1 MTCEILEG
9 TTTIELPLG
18 EFVMGASD
26 GDKFANDTERPS
38 HRVFFR
44 HRVALGKFPVTQ
56 GEYRMFKQRQNEC
69 ADSDLPVVNVSWF
82 DASDYCAWLAEK
94 TGRTYRLPREAE
106 WEFACRASSRTTFAC
121 GDEISAAD
129 ANFLFDE
136 YGVRVGIG
144 ARTPIGA
151 YRPNAFGFHDLH
163 GNVCEWVE
171 DAWHPNY
178 VGAPDN
184 GIAWAGKSDFR
195 VIRGGAWD
203 YLPRLL
209 RSSQRDWL
217 PCGTRRDNV
226 GFRVALTLAEN
237 EERAWS

>member
-1 MTCEILEG
+1 MRSEILEG
-9 TTTIELPLG
+9 AAAIELPLG
-18 EFVMGASD
+18 EFVMGASN
-26 GDKFANDTERPS
+26 GDKFANDTERPT
-38 HRVFFR
+38 HRVCFR
-44 HRVALGKFPVTQ
+44 HRVALGKFPVT
-56 GEYRMFKQRQNEC
+56 EREFRKFRNTRAS

-82 DASDYCAWLAEK
+82 EANDYCAWVAEQ
-94 TGRTYRLPREAE
+94 TGRAYRLPSEAE
-106 WEFACRASSRTTFAC
+106 WEFACRAGSRTTFAG

-136 YGVRVGIG
+136 YGIRAGTG
-144 ARTPIGA
+144 ARTRVGA

-178 VGAPDN
+178 EGAPEN

-217 PCGTRRDNV
+217 AADTRRDNV
-226 GFRVALTLAEN
+226 GFRVALTLPEN
-237 EERAWS
+237 EERTWS